1 MTVSVLQ
8 VSCFLNRVSMK
19 YINQAMERLKAMPEN
34 TDRELTVLEKLLI
47 KDPNPKTAMV
57 MAVDMM
63 MAGIDT
69 VTISMEQIPYDILI
83 VAQLIK
89 NISNNLS
96 NLRASR
102 NLITM
107 SSRVNTLHIFT
118 LHSFIVSLNINL
130 TNMHLKSGL
139 CPSSL

>member
-1 MTVSVLQ
+1 
-8 VSCFLNRVSMK
+8 
-19 YINQAMERLKAMPEN
+19 MERLKAMPEN